1 MSFRVQIDQFVG
13 PLDLM
18 LHLIREQQMSI
29 FDFDI
34 DVLTDQYLAY
44 INEME
49 DLQLEIESE
58 YLVELATLIEYKSK
72 KLLPKEETI
81 LDGEYEADPKERLI
95 QRLLEYQQY
104 KEITEQLSDFYHQR
118 NLQMAKPIS
127 MEVDHWMKK
136 DDSTLPIDG
145 NAYDLVKA
153 MYKVLRRM
161 KLSKPIETKFTQKE
175 ISVDDRILQLKARL
189 KDLDGTFTFETLLE
203 DCNENLHLA
212 IVTFLA
218 VLDLS
223 RLQILTFFVDSNETI
238 WFKRG

>member
-189 KDLDGTFTFETLLE
+189 KDLDETFTFETLLE

>member
-72 KLLPKEETI
+72 KLLPKEETD
-81 LDGEYEADPKERLI
+81 LDGEYEVDPKERLI

-161 KLSKPIETKFTQKE
+161 QLSKPIETKFTQKE

-189 KDLDGTFTFETLLE
+189 KDLGETFTFETLLE

-223 RLQILTFFVDSNETI
+223 RLQILTFYVDSNETI

>member
-161 KLSKPIETKFTQKE
+161 KLSNPIETKFTQKE

>member
-127 MEVDHWMKK
+127 MEVDHWIKK

-189 KDLDGTFTFETLLE
+189 KDLDETFTFETLLE